1 MKEDDRFDFGPYPD
15 FMGMAMPFS
24 DDLFEEEEELVL
36 EDGIIDRPFLPLRD
50 LVLFPQMVMPLFV
63 GRERSLAAIQAALAN
78 DESLI
83 VSAQE
88 DGEIIDPAEADIYR
102 MGTEVVI
109 GRTLRMPDS
118 TTSVLAQGRRRIE
131 ILEFTQWDPYIRVRV
146 RPILEPG
153 EWQHTTEA
161 LMRAVTALF
170 EKVVELSRKL
180 PEEVYAFAIN
190 IDEPG
195 WLADFIASAMDL
207 PLHTKQEILETLD
220 PTNRLQKISIILARE
235 LDVLEMEDQI
245 HSQVQQEVDKMQR
258 EHFLREQMRV
268 IQSELGEMDTF
279 TQELAELRES
289 FGEKNLPDEVRAK
302 VNKELARLSSMPPMA
317 PEIGVIRTY
326 LDWILEL
333 PWTEKSDDNLDVV
346 HAAEV
351 LNAEHF
357 GLEKVKDRILE
368 YIAIKSIAA
377 ESMRTPILCF
387 VGPPGTGKTSLGQS
401 IARALDRE
409 FLRISLGGV
418 RDEAEIRGHRR
429 TYVGALPGRIVQ
441 AMRRAG
447 TINPLFMLDE
457 VDKLGQDF
465 RGDPAAALLEVLDP
479 EQNKAFVDH
488 YLDLDYDLSDVLFI
502 TTCNVLDT
510 VPPALQ
516 DRMEVIEFTGYL
528 EEEKIEISRQFLI
541 PRQLKQHGLKDAGV
555 LFEDSSLK
563 MMIRQYTY
571 EAGVRNLEREI
582 ANVCRKVA
590 RRVVEKKR
598 YPKRIKEKQ
607 LIDFLG
613 PPRMMQELLP
623 EEDEVGVATGVAWTA
638 AGGDILFIE
647 VTIMPG
653 KGSLTMTGQMG
664 DVMQESAQAALSY
677 TRSVASE
684 LGVKDE
690 IFENTDIHL
699 HIPEGAVP
707 KDGPSA
713 GAAMATAL
721 ISAYT
726 RRPIR
731 RDVGLTGEI
740 TLRGRILAVGGV
752 REKALAARRVGIR
765 SFVMPK
771 KNESDLQEIP
781 KKLRQDLD
789 FILVERMHE
798 VLDVVLLPPLSARA
812 KPRKRTKPASLPAP
826 VAPPS

>member
-1 MKEDDRFDFGPYPD
+1 MRDADRFDFGPYPD
-15 FMGMAMPFS
+15 FMGMSMPFS
-24 DDLFEEEEELVL
+24 DELFEEEESLIL

-63 GRERSLAAIQAALAN
+63 GRERSLAAIQAALASE
-78 DESLI
+78 ESLI

-88 DGEIIDPAEADIYR
+88 DGEIFDPAEADIFR
-102 MGTEVVI
+102 LGTEVVI

-118 TTSVLAQGRRRIE
+118 TTSVLAQGRRRVE

-146 RPILEPG
+146 RPIPQPDD
-153 EWQHTTEA
+153 WQDTTEA
-161 LMRAVTALF
+161 LMRAVVALF
-170 EKVVELSRKL
+170 EKVVELNRKL

-195 WLADFIASAMDL
+195 WLADFIASAMEL
-207 PLHTKQEILETLD
+207 PLATKQEILETID
-220 PTNRLQKISIILARE
+220 QTNRLQKVSIILARE

-279 TQELAELRES
+279 TQELLELREAI
-289 FGEKNLPDEVRAK
+289 EQKALPDEVKAK

-333 PWTEKSDDNLDVV
+333 PWLDKTDDNLDVK
-346 HAAEV
+346 HAASV
-351 LNAEHF
+351 LDAEHF
-357 GLEKVKDRILE
+357 GLDKVKDRILE
-368 YIAIKSIAA
+368 YIAVKSIAA
-377 ESMRTPILCF
+377 DTMRTPILCF

-401 IARALDRE
+401 IATALNRE

-429 TYVGALPGRIVQ
+429 TYVGALPGRIIQ

-447 TINPLFMLDE
+447 TVNPLFMLDE

-488 YLDLDYDLSDVLFI
+488 YLDLDYDLSNVLFI
-502 TTCNVLDT
+502 TTSNVLDT
-510 VPPALQ
+510 IPPALQ
-516 DRMEVIEFTGYL
+516 DRMEVIEFPGYL
-528 EEEKIEISRQFLI
+528 EEEKLEISRQFLI
-541 PRQLKQHGLKDAGV
+541 PRQLSQHGLQDSGV
-555 LFEDSSLK
+555 RFEDEALK
-563 MMIRQYTY
+563 TIIRQYTY

-590 RRVVEKKR
+590 RRVVEQKR
-598 YPKRIKEKQ
+598 YPKRIKTKQ
-607 LIDFLG
+607 VIEFIG
-613 PPRMMQELLP
+613 PPRLTQELMR

-653 KGSLTMTGQMG
+653 KGSLTLTGQMG
-664 DVMQESAQAALSY
+664 DVMQESAQAAHSY
-677 TRSVASE
+677 TRSIASE
-684 LGVKDE
+684 MGIHDE
-690 IFENTDIHL
+690 AFENTDIHI

-713 GAAMATAL
+713 GAAMAAAL

-726 RRPIR
+726 NRPIR

-740 TLRGRILAVGGV
+740 TLRGRILPVGGI

-765 SFVMPK
+765 QILVPR
-771 KNESDLQEIP
+771 KNENDLLEIP
-781 KKLRQDLD
+781 KNLRQDLD
-789 FILVERMHE
+789 FVLVDRMNE
-798 VLDVVLLPPLSARA
+798 VLDAIL
-812 KPRKRTKPASLPAP
+812 LPAP
-826 VAPPS
+826 APKNQRRKRNKPVTLPAPAVPPA

>member
-1 MKEDDRFDFGPYPD
+1 MREDDRFDFGPYPD
-15 FMGMAMPFS
+15 FMGMALPFS
-24 DDLFEEEEELVL
+24 DDLFEDEEELVL

-88 DGEIIDPAEADIYR
+88 DGEIIDPSEADIYR
-102 MGTEVVI
+102 LGTEVVI

-131 ILEFTQWDPYIRVRV
+131 ILEFIQWDPYIRVRV

-153 EWQHTTEA
+153 EWQQTTEA
-161 LMRAVTALF
+161 LMRAVNALF

-207 PLHTKQEILETLD
+207 PLQTKQEILETLD

-268 IQSELGEMDTF
+268 IQNELGEMDTF

-289 FGEKNLPDEVRAK
+289 FEEKNLPDDVRAK
-302 VNKELARLSSMPPMA
+302 VHKELARLSSMPPMA

-401 IARALDRE
+401 IARALNRE

-429 TYVGALPGRIVQ
+429 TYVGALPGRIIQ

-541 PRQLKQHGLKDAGV
+541 PRQLNQHGLKEAGV
-555 LFEDSSLK
+555 RFEDSSLK

-598 YPKRIKEKQ
+598 YPKRIKDKQ
-607 LIDFLG
+607 LVDYLG
-613 PPRMMQELLP
+613 PPRMMQELMR

-677 TRSVASE
+677 TRSIANE
-684 LGVKDE
+684 LAVKDE

-726 RRPIR
+726 GRPIR

-798 VLDVVLLPPLSARA
+798 VLDVVLLPPVSTRA

-826 VAPPS
+826 AAPPS